1 MKRRFKD
8 QFGTI
13 SKITPAL
20 LETVYQQLTLDESA
34 HSNPVVAG
42 RIRLIF
48 LGEAGLV
55 PDMRTLNPGR
65 PSGSFDD
72 FFDEMGAVINEVT
85 AADNRRHGK
94 AHVAPWVSLQDFIN
108 QTKERCSDDT
118 KIPSKAL
125 VRLQFTPRNPY
136 SHAALCFTSRFDVQ
150 YKSKGDSCV
159 QLTQTSTMLQLSL
172 NT

>member
-1 MKRRFKD
+1 M
-8 QFGTI
+8 
-13 SKITPAL
+13 
-20 LETVYQQLTLDESA
+20 TLDESA

-42 RIRLIF
+42 RIHLIF

-72 FFDEMGAVINEVT
+72 FFEKMGAVINEVT
-85 AADNRRHGK
+85 AADDHRHGE
-94 AHVAPWVSLQDFIN
+94 AHVAPWVSLQDLIN

-125 VRLQFTPRNPY
+125 VRLQFTWSSPF
-136 SHAALCFTSRFDVQ
+136 HWCAW
-150 YKSKGDSCV
+150 
-159 QLTQTSTMLQLSL
+159 
-172 NT
+172 